1 MRTEKSPLRIDCS
14 AWSSSC
20 EGSGLPLLNG
30 LTLERRRAEGEAGP
44 RSVMEFPLNE
54 YAIESEQEPAILD
67 HKIVQTLL
75 NQAEYQAF
83 TVALITEI
91 WANGNNPRNG

>member
-1 MRTEKSPLRIDCS
+1 
-14 AWSSSC
+14 
-20 EGSGLPLLNG
+20 
-30 LTLERRRAEGEAGP
+30 
-44 RSVMEFPLNE
+44 MEFPLNE

-83 TVALITEI
+83 SRR
-91 WANGNNPRNG
+91 PDF